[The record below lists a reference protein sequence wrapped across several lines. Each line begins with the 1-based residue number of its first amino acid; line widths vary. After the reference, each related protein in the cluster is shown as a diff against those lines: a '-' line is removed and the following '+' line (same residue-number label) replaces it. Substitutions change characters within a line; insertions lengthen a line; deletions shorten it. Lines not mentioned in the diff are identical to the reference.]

1 MKTLSFAIPATIA
14 IALYAFQPAQAYTID
29 GGTEVGAIDPWIELA
44 DLPNAGETTEGDYVA
59 LALAGLGY
67 ENVLFE
73 IKEETLSLTQADGFP
88 NIVVADVPLP
98 SPPPANLI
106 DEYFLL
112 KNSTTWALHQN
123 LSEIAYAVIDTS
135 DTNLYNT
142 TTYTYVDNVLTETGE
157 STDTQTYSDWMNI
170 ASNTTTVSHISL
182 FTGTFDEPE
191 DPPNG
196 APTPTPLMLMGLGL
210 VGMIGARRFMR

>member
-1 MKTLSFAIPATIA
+1 MKTLSFALLFAT
-14 IALYAFQPAQAYTID
+14 ALSAQAYTIN

-44 DLPNAGETTEGDYVA
+44 DLPNSGQSTEDDYVA

-73 IKEETLSLTQADGFP
+73 VKEETLSLTQADGFP
-88 NIVVADVPLP
+88 SIVVADVPIP

-112 KNSTTWALHQN
+112 KNSTTWALHRN
-123 LSEIAYAVIDTS
+123 LSEIAYAVIDTG

-142 TTYTYVDNVLTETGE
+142 TTYADVDGVLAETGE
-157 STDTQTYSDWMNI
+157 SAETRTYSGWMNI
-170 ASNTTTVSHISL
+170 TSSTLTVSHISL
-182 FTGTFDEPE
+182 FTGTFEEEPE

-196 APTPTPLMLMGLGL
+196 VPTPTPLMLMGLGL
-210 VGMIGARRFMR
+210 LGMVGARKLR